1 MTESYRSKI
10 IKALAKAP
18 ITKIETQPIELL
30 SQIIDWRRSSAKYDI
45 IGATSSSENS
55 INAIL
60 SRILKKLE
68 ENNFYPG
75 RDDVQFTAYIIT
87 CLETPLNQELPHI
100 DYLNGIDVHESG
112 RDHKTSK
119 ALDLLIADTNE
130 KSFENSDI
138 EKYIKELND
147 WLSTKG
153 QNSNPKIQLKV
164 KIEYV

>member
-1 MTESYRSKI
+1 
-10 IKALAKAP
+10 
-18 ITKIETQPIELL
+18 
-30 SQIIDWRRSSAKYDI
+30 
-45 IGATSSSENS
+45 
-55 INAIL
+55 IL

-75 RDDVQFTAYIIT
+75 RRDEQFTAYIVT

-164 KIEYV
+164 KNAEYVLSENRETSEYPSLLHLDPDIFTVNRKEYYGKETVARIWHFCSTLPSRQQSEVLD